1 MYTINKNSLLMYL
14 KPCQASRWGLYSL
27 TSFAKKASSQMFRK
41 VLDTPVV
48 ICLECLPSV
57 SIEIVVQI

>member
-1 MYTINKNSLLMYL
+1 MYL
-14 KPCQASRWGLYSL
+14 KPCQASMMEPLLVDWFR
-27 TSFAKKASSQMFRK
+27 KKASSQMFRN